1 MCPFEFRRSPSP
13 GSHRSTTPPSARVA
27 GVASPEFP
35 KAGFQ
40 GVRSSQ
46 GWRVEAGGADGIRV
60 SPTVYVGTAAVPSGP
75 EGPGWTHAIPGGPRW
90 SQVVPGG
97 HERPRA
103 APHGDIHHS
112 QLDSRYQAA
121 VGGSLFCVTSMGG
134 VRIASCL
141 RYQVYVLYS
150 TYNGRRAC
158 APVHCSPDGVTA
170 A

>member
-1 MCPFEFRRSPSP
+1 MALTQHNHCSEDCVLRLFIYKDVAHTWHTLRDRQDTQAPFSHSVSERSGHHGQTRSTSLRRRSSK
-13 GSHRSTTPPSARVA
+13 R
-27 GVASPEFP
+27 
-35 KAGFQ
+35 
-40 GVRSSQ
+40 
-46 GWRVEAGGADGIRV
+46 AGGSEWSR
-60 SPTVYVGTAAVPSGP
+60 GTRLDPR
-75 EGPGWTHAIPGGPRW
+75 GPRW

-112 QLDSRYQAA
+112 QLDYQYQAA
-121 VGGSLFCVTSMGG
+121 VGGRLFCVTSMGG
-134 VRIASCL
+134 VRIASCP